1 LEGAFVQIVSERDLI
16 LGRVREAL
24 RVLAPPADP
33 HDDPPTGVV
42 PIDVEGSAPVL
53 EAERGIRLPEQV
65 SDWLPLVGSSFAE
78 QVDLFARNAADLKAA
93 FHLCD
98 GVEQVHA
105 SLRAIAA
112 AEGWR
117 KVASHEG
124 ELTNA
129 AGRSLALPTLFVDGG
144 YAAADLES
152 CDVGITG
159 CEALIAQTGTVLV
172 TSRSSGG
179 RVLSALPPHHVDLA
193 RRDQLLSDLPAAF
206 AFLKQKYAPD
216 YPSLISFITG
226 PSRTGD
232 IERILVLGA
241 HGPRKVTIYCW

>member
-1 LEGAFVQIVSERDLI
+1 VSERDLI

-24 RVLAPPADP
+24 RAAAPRADA

-42 PIDVEGSAPVL
+42 PVDVAGSAPVL
-53 EAERGIRLPEQV
+53 AAERGIRAPDQV

-78 QVDLFARNAADLKAA
+78 QADLFGRNAADLKAA

-98 GVEQVHA
+98 GAEQVHA
-105 SLRAIAA
+105 SLRALAA

-117 KVASHEG
+117 KIASHTTN
-124 ELTNA
+124 LTNA
-129 AGRSLALPTLFVDGG
+129 ACASLALPCLFVDGG
-144 YAAADLES
+144 YAAAEMES
-152 CDVGITG
+152 CDAGITG

-179 RVLSALPPHHVDLA
+179 RVLSALPPHHVVLA
-193 RRDQLLSDLPAAF
+193 RREQLLADLPAAF
-206 AFLKQKYAPD
+206 AFLKEKYAPD

>member
-1 LEGAFVQIVSERDLI
+1 VSERDLI

-24 RVLAPPADP
+24 RVMAPPADA

-42 PIDVEGSAPVL
+42 PIDVAGSAPVL
-53 EAERGIRLPEQV
+53 EAERGVPSPSQV

-78 QVDLFARNAADLKAA
+78 QADLFGRNAADLKAA
-93 FHLCD
+93 FHLFD
-98 GVEQVHA
+98 GAEQVHA
-105 SLRAIAA
+105 SLRALAA

-117 KVASHEG
+117 KVASHG
-124 ELTNA
+124 AELTKA
-129 AGRSLALPTLFVDGG
+129 ACESLELPTLFVDGG

-152 CDVGITG
+152 CDAGITG

-179 RVLSALPPHHVDLA
+179 RVLSVLPPHHVILA
-193 RRDQLLSDLPAAF
+193 RREQLLPDLPAAF
-206 AFLKQKYAPD
+206 AFLHAKYAPN

>member
-1 LEGAFVQIVSERDLI
+1 VNEREQI

-24 RVLAPPADP
+24 RLAAPRADA
-33 HDDPPTGVV
+33 HDDPPTGVI
-42 PIDVEGSAPVL
+42 PIDVTGSAPVL
-53 EAERGIRLPEQV
+53 EAERGSRSPGRI
-65 SDWLPLVGSSFAE
+65 SDWLPLVGGSFEEQAE
-78 QVDLFARNAADLKAA
+78 LFGRNAADLKAA

-105 SLRAIAA
+105 SLRALAA

-117 KVASHEG
+117 KIASHRG
-124 ELTNA
+124 ELTEA
-129 AGRSLALPTLFVDGG
+129 ACQSLALPELMVDGG
-144 YAAADLES
+144 YAAAELES
-152 CDVGITG
+152 CDAGVTE

-179 RVLSALPPHHVDLA
+179 RVLSALPPHHVVLA
-193 RRDQLLSDLPAAF
+193 RREQMLADLPAAF
-206 AFLKQKYAPD
+206 ALLERKYAPD

-241 HGPRKVTIYCW
+241 HGPRTVTIYCW